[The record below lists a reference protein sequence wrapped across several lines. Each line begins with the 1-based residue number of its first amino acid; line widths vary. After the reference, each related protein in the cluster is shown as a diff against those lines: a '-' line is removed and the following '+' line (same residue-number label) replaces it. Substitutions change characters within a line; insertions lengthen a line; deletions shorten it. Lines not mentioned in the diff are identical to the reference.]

1 MTFGLDPMRAGVEL
15 PPLDGVWTVDPQ
27 RSEIGFAVKDMW
39 GLRTV
44 RGTFGAYDGR
54 LTVRGGGA
62 TGELTI
68 EADSLDTGQ
77 SRRDRHLRSPAFF
90 DVERHPRI
98 VFTATA
104 VTPRAGGLM
113 VEGELVIGS
122 SRVELEIPVEVEQ
135 LTDGALRLAGETAV
149 SRQAAGVDWNVLGM
163 IRGDAVLHARLTL
176 KRATSNGGNDERS

>member
-1 MTFGLDPMRAGVEL
+1 MTTGIDHSGADATLDL
-15 PPLDGVWTVDPQ
+15 PDGVWTVDPQ

-39 GLRTV
+39 GLRIV
-44 RGTFGAYDGR
+44 RGAFGAYDGS

-68 EADSLDTGQ
+68 EAGSLDTGQ

-104 VTPRAGGLM
+104 VTPR
-113 VEGELVIGS
+113 
-122 SRVELEIPVEVEQ
+122 
-135 LTDGALRLAGETAV
+135 GAV
-149 SRQAAGVDWNVLGM
+149 
-163 IRGDAVLHARLTL
+163 
-176 KRATSNGGNDERS
+176 